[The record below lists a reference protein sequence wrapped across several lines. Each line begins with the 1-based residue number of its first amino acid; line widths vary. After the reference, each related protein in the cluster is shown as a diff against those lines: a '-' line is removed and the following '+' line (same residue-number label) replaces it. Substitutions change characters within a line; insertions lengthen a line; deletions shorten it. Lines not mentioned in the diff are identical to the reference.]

1 MNLDDLVYRASWLST
16 VANRAQWVCRD
27 SQGFYYVTD
36 APKYLDDVIRVVR
49 PSMKWPLETTEGQT
63 A

>member
-1 MNLDDLVYRASWLST
+1 